1 MGCRKTWFIVFL
13 FIVQLTQ
20 TSCVSGL
27 KEFEEFSTI
36 STVDIP
42 IRLSG
47 VYIYKSAIIS
57 KYYGYFPVKYI
68 EPIFFYSDHSVL
80 ILPYF
85 KSVSENAN
93 AALDSTRNT
102 YLSAMDSLSSFL
114 HSRKVHETI
123 LPNFPRWGKVRFD
136 QDTLIIKFFD
146 LGPSN
151 MGDRVLSTSYY
162 KILNDTTINQIYYK
176 YYHYCPT

>member
-1 MGCRKTWFIVFL
+1 MW
-13 FIVQLTQ
+13 
-20 TSCVSGL
+20 
-27 KEFEEFSTI
+27 
-36 STVDIP
+36 
-42 IRLSG
+42 
-47 VYIYKSAIIS
+47 
-57 KYYGYFPVKYI
+57 
-68 EPIFFYSDHSVL
+68 
-80 ILPYF
+80 F

-176 YYHYCPT
+176 YYNSDPVYLNKVYHFYPYSPKPDSINWTRDL